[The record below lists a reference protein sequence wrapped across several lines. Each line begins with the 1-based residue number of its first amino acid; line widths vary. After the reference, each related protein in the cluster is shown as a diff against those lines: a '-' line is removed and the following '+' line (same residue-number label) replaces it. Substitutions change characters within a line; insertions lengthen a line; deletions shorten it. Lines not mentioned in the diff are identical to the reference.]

1 MKTSSRYVGRVKRLA
16 AIAAATVLAVVTLGA
31 QAGVFQE
38 KYEGE
43 LFGVRRESQLP
54 GFLGGV
60 VYANGTLYVAQ
71 AESGDLMAYDDDT
84 SAGRTVT
91 LQDADGLIPNQLAL
105 IDVDVVSGATTES
118 KQALLVSDSGINRV
132 MAFDLAG
139 NRLFTMLLD
148 WAGNPTLPENYG
160 DGVPVINGMS
170 MTAGSKFV
178 LTETV
183 DGPSLEVQGTFAA
196 AWAVGFGQQHPGA
209 LLVYK
214 DQPFAFD
221 ANAGYFTV
229 ATPFRELTNGGETM
243 EAFGVAFDAA
253 NRLFLVDSV
262 RFTITAYDANLNLTP
277 LFTFGSSVG
286 GVTEDFT
293 EPFGAAFWPDAGD
306 PAGGRLFIADAL
318 NNRIVAYRLRGD
330 ASTLD
335 PLFSIALPE
344 AAPGGLKGQPYGLAV
359 DLSTG
364 KLAVSDDASNENATV
379 TLFRAWV
386 LQTRNLVAYNLETLD
401 VNDIVVA
408 SVCAGE
414 PYQIRFSLTVPRG
427 RPSVAGATPS
437 LTVAGQ
443 TINGTGVGPVDLDA
457 LETQTYTYNMTAPGT
472 PGDLSVQASATA
484 TVATDVLPIDSKLQV
499 TDCSAPPPTVTA
511 NPSAPPLV
519 SGVTPVLPA
528 VGGIYPFD
536 VYLDATVAVGDTAGI
551 ELVEYEIFGANKTG
565 NDFYTV
571 QNSGAVGQPLPPVQ
585 RVVVTLRQP
594 GTTTIKYRTRS
605 TSGVWSALQEYQVIL
620 EPVSNRQ
627 NTEGDVLVPFELLGQ
642 AGFTYSVQGLPD
654 GVMVDPNDVTGR
666 RIIGTLSYVSAG
678 THTVTVT
685 ESNGAGS
692 STSWT
697 FTWTVSNLNR
707 RPQAAIDA
715 YTTDEDATL
724 TVPALGVLAN
734 DSDLD
739 GTPLSAVLVSPPASG
754 TLLLN
759 ANGSFAYVPA
769 LNFNGL
775 ATFTYVADDLI
786 DKSQVTFV
794 TITVNAVND
803 APVAVADTATID
815 EDGSALAINVLANDS
830 DVDGTFTVMAVTQ
843 PLGGAVTFTAAGVV
857 FTPALN
863 FSGSTTFRYTVTDN
877 GGATATATVTVT
889 VNAINDAPVAV
900 NDLGYAPNEDTVLT
914 VAAAGVLTN
923 DTDADA
929 NPLTAILL
937 TGPSQGALTLNAN
950 GSFVYTPALNFNGSD
965 TFTYKA
971 NDGTA
976 DSAAAT
982 VTITVNA
989 VNDAPVA
996 VVDTATI
1003 NEDGGALAINV
1014 LANDSDVD
1022 GTFTVTAV
1030 TQPVGGVVTFTAAGV
1045 VFTPALNFSGATTFR
1060 YTVTDNGG
1068 ATATATVT
1076 VTVNAIND
1084 APVAV
1089 NDQASVVEGT
1099 PLTIAPATLLQNDTD
1114 ADGNLLTIVSVQD
1127 ALNGTVALVGG
1138 QVVFTP
1144 AANYTGPANFTYT
1157 VSDGLGGT
1165 VTGTVTVT
1173 VTVRPSNLPPVCS
1186 AVASPSTLW
1195 PPNHKPV
1202 YLTLSGIT
1210 DPDGDTP
1217 TIRFNSI
1224 WQDEPTNSPGQGNT
1238 MQDGGIEAGGTKAW
1252 VRSERMGDGD
1262 GRVYLI
1268 SYTATDAAGAWCT
1281 GQVTVS
1287 VPHDQS
1293 GAPAVLSPGRWN
1305 SLTGQLLSAP
1315 PPPVAVNDTATVAKD
1330 DDTTIAVQAND
1341 TANGSPLT
1349 VTIVSKPAKGAAKV
1363 NANGTI
1369 TYEAPSN
1376 WTGTTT
1382 LTYRVSDIYG
1392 GTATATVAIIVTN
1405 SSHDEDDDCGDR
1417 NHDHA
1422 RDSDNRDRD
1431 HRLGDHDRCSHP
1443 H

>member
-830 DVDGTFTVMAVTQ
+830 DVDGTFTV
-843 PLGGAVTFTAAGVV
+843 
-857 FTPALN
+857 
-863 FSGSTTFRYTVTDN
+863 
-877 GGATATATVTVT
+877 
-889 VNAINDAPVAV
+889 
-900 NDLGYAPNEDTVLT
+900 
-914 VAAAGVLTN
+914 
-923 DTDADA
+923 
-929 NPLTAILL
+929 
-937 TGPSQGALTLNAN
+937 
-950 GSFVYTPALNFNGSD
+950 
-965 TFTYKA
+965 
-971 NDGTA
+971 
-976 DSAAAT
+976 
-982 VTITVNA
+982 
-989 VNDAPVA
+989 
-996 VVDTATI
+996 
-1003 NEDGGALAINV
+1003 
-1014 LANDSDVD
+1014 
-1022 GTFTVTAV
+1022 TAV